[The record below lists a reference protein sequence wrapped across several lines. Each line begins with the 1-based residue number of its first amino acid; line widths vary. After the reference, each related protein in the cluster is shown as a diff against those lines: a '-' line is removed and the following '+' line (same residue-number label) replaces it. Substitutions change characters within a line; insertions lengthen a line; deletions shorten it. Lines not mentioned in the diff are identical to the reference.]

1 VVATLATMA
10 ASLASFA
17 HAFGFSIISPLM
29 ACVVAD
35 IFFMKYLPYL
45 KVNRENQQPCMM
57 TMAFHFLIQIIIDFG
72 LSFPI
77 FLLLTSL
84 LCSLLYLLCS
94 LLCKTLAG
102 WALKS
107 FSNGGL
113 CWSLGEDNE
122 QCTLLVVAS
131 D

>member
-1 VVATLATMA
+1 
-10 ASLASFA
+10 
-17 HAFGFSIISPLM
+17 
-29 ACVVAD
+29 
-35 IFFMKYLPYL
+35 MKYLPYL

-57 TMAFHFLIQIIIDFG
+57 MMAFHLLIQIIIDFG

-84 LCSLLYLLCS
+84 LHLLCSLLY

-102 WALKS
+102 WALRS
-107 FSNGGL
+107 FSHGGL

>member
-1 VVATLATMA
+1 
-10 ASLASFA
+10 
-17 HAFGFSIISPLM
+17 
-29 ACVVAD
+29 
-35 IFFMKYLPYL
+35 MKYLPYL

-57 TMAFHFLIQIIIDFG
+57 MMAFHLMIQIIIDFG

-77 FLLLTSL
+77 FLLLTIL
-84 LCSLLYLLCS
+84 LH

-102 WALKS
+102 WALRS
-107 FSNGGL
+107 FSHGGL